1 MREITMNMGG
11 GTSTVDLTDGTIT
24 ITSERKVNVKLLF
37 RLPFINAQ
45 SGFDVSIPSIDV
57 EGSSIMNNEEQCYE
71 FSVIRDIIESNY
83 MLTTVTTSEQ
93 VKQCYIVARNRKVE
107 LLDTDTMETLMET
120 SINHVGTTVFLI
132 GVDSLM
138 QY

>member
-37 RLPFINAQ
+37 RLSFENAQ
-45 SGFDVSIPSIDV
+45 SGFDVSIPGIGV
-57 EGSSIMNNEEQCYE
+57 EGSSIMNNEKQCYE
-71 FSVIRDIIESNY
+71 FSAIRDIMESDY

-93 VKQCYIVARNRKVE
+93 SKQCYIVARNGKVE
-107 LLDTDTMETLMET
+107 LLDIDTMIVLMTT
-120 SINHVGTTVFLI
+120 SINKEGTTIFLI
-132 GVDSLM
+132 NVDRLM